1 MKKGKCFN
9 KHITFQIN
17 RFCMPKIILR
27 PIKTISFSMFNL
39 TVRWRIFVSK
49 MRNAGLLYR
58 VPQDDVE
65 KKD

>member
-27 PIKTISFSMFNL
+27 PIKNTSISF
-39 TVRWRIFVSK
+39 
-49 MRNAGLLYR
+49 G
-58 VPQDDVE
+58 
-65 KKD
+65 